1 MLKFI
6 VYAGNLSYY
15 YAFSEHFI
23 IKLQMKLSME
33 MTHLTELDF
42 YLFFFFSF
50 SHDILVSPTCIL

>member
-6 VYAGNLSYY
+6 VYACNFSYY

-42 YLFFFFSF
+42 YLFFSF
-50 SHDILVSPTCIL
+50 IFLMIF